1 MAKTEEEKKIEREK
15 RRAKR
20 KEEEKRKKIEERRRA
35 RKKQKEDKA
44 KEADAAV
51 EVDTKHVRTSTP
63 SKIRRLSRKPSS
75 SGGRR
80 ESVKGNSSGR
90 RQSVRAAKL
99 PVWIDGKIVLKT
111 LKPDHIAVAQIQDR
125 EFPCYINSIDRQ
137 AESVEVRFPDGD
149 IQDVHVHKLM
159 EPPVALR
166 KKMELQLR
174 KQRRESQRLVKN
186 RSDLSLISSPSA
198 LETNN
203 DISVLS
209 GKDIS
214 PMLNEVDDSKEEIDD
229 GPGQS
234 MNTMLN
240 GIKMR
245 DGRLFI
251 PRYIGDKI
259 QHDVIDV
266 SRHIKLHRRLSYQS
280 MVYELEVN
288 GSEEIY
294 FNIDFTDSKN
304 IEFIDD
310 PFSLQ
315 KSIVVKPGRWKE
327 VCFLNVIDTD
337 KPWELHSNYTWN
349 VKNYIFD
356 PNLGCC
362 GGTRLA
368 DDYLDDDEKGN
379 GGGGC
384 TIS

>member
-1 MAKTEEEKKIEREK
+1 MAKTEEEKKILREK

-20 KEEEKRKKIEERRRA
+20 KEEEKRKKSEERRRA
-35 RKKQKEDKA
+35 RKKQKEDKE

-149 IQDVHVHKLM
+149 IQVVHVHKLM

-166 KKMELQLR
+166 KKMEMQLR
-174 KQRRESQRLVKN
+174 KQRREAQRLVKN

-198 LETNN
+198 LETNS

-214 PMLNEVDDSKEEIDD
+214 PMLNEVDDSNEGIDD
-229 GPGQS
+229 GPEQS

-240 GIKMR
+240 GI
-245 DGRLFI
+245 
-251 PRYIGDKI
+251 
-259 QHDVIDV
+259 
-266 SRHIKLHRRLSYQS
+266 
-280 MVYELEVN
+280 
-288 GSEEIY
+288 
-294 FNIDFTDSKN
+294 
-304 IEFIDD
+304 
-310 PFSLQ
+310 
-315 KSIVVKPGRWKE
+315 
-327 VCFLNVIDTD
+327 
-337 KPWELHSNYTWN
+337 
-349 VKNYIFD
+349 
-356 PNLGCC
+356 
-362 GGTRLA
+362 
-368 DDYLDDDEKGN
+368 
-379 GGGGC
+379 
-384 TIS
+384 